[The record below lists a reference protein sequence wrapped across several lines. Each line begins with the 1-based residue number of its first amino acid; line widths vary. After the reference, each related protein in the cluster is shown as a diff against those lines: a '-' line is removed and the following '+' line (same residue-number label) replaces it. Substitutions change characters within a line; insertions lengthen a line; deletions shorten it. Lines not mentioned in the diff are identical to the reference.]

1 VSDALAAVLPDA
13 KPDGSREN
21 SDAGAEKLVG
31 PALGVRAQG
40 APARLPE
47 VLAPQPEE
55 ALCTR
60 GAVRSAA

>member
-1 VSDALAAVLPDA
+1 MDASAAVLPDA
-13 KPDGSREN
+13 MPDGSQEH

-31 PALGVRAQG
+31 PAPGVRAQD

-47 VLAPQPEE
+47 VLVPQLEE